1 MPLLWA
7 GTISVRVRKTGLG
20 WDVAQSV
27 EACLHAQLQLHLHQR
42 VSNAAMHTWN
52 LSAGEVEA
60 GEWRVPVIASYI
72 VSSMQAQ
79 DT

>member
-7 GTISVRVRKTGLG
+7 GTVSVRVKKTGLG
-20 WDVAQSV
+20 WDVAQSG
-27 EACLHAQLQLHLHQR
+27 EACLHAQLRLLLHQC
-42 VSNAAMHTWN
+42 VSIAAMHTWDP
-52 LSAGEVEA
+52 SAGEVEA
-60 GEWRVPVIASYI
+60 GAWRVPVIASYT